1 MTERTLTVTLPEHT
15 FLRLQKAAEVT
26 YRSVDDLLA
35 TTIDATLSAPS
46 NLPEALANELAALH
60 LLGDE
65 ALWAAVLPSLS
76 PAEQHRLAQLNHIG
90 GERDLT
96 TAESAEQAA
105 LLQAYYRSMLRRAQ
119 AIAILKQR
127 GHNISPATLSI
138 YGNFVYPADAA

>member
-1 MTERTLTVTLPEHT
+1 MTERTFTVTLPEHT
-15 FLRLQKAAEVT
+15 FFKLQKAAEVT

-35 TTIDATLSAPS
+35 STIDATLVAPPD
-46 NLPEALANELAALH
+46 LPEALANELAALH

-76 PAEQHRLAQLNHIG
+76 PSEQHRLEQLNHIG

-96 TAESAEQAA
+96 IAESAEQAA

-127 GHNISPATLSI
+127 GHEISPAKLAT
-138 YGNFVYPADAA
+138 YGNFLHPANAA

>member
-1 MTERTLTVTLPEHT
+1 MTERTLTVRLPENT
-15 FLRLQKAAEVT
+15 FLKLQKAAEVT

-35 TTIDATLSAPS
+35 STIDATLIAPPD
-46 NLPEALANELAALH
+46 LPEALANELAALH

-76 PAEQHRLAQLNHIG
+76 PAEQHRLEQLNHIG
-90 GERDLT
+90 GERALT
-96 TAESAEQAA
+96 AAEEAEQAA

-127 GHNISPATLSI
+127 GHEISPAKLAT
-138 YGNFVYPADAA
+138 YGNFVYPATAA